1 LKLAAEEF
9 RPLGIAY
16 QPLTQTFVTP
26 SMNKTNKYI
35 VLVVA
40 GLLLLADKAM
50 AFPNALAFAT
60 TPDGGSTA
68 LLLVAGLGGLALLRR
83 FGRTK

>member
-1 LKLAAEEF
+1 
-9 RPLGIAY
+9 
-16 QPLTQTFVTP
+16 
-26 SMNKTNKYI
+26 MNKTNKYI

-50 AFPNALAFAT
+50 AFPAMLGT
-60 TPDGGSTA
+60 PVLPDGGSTA
-68 LLLVAGLGGLALLRR
+68 LLLVAGLAGLGLVRR